1 MASQSDTAMP
11 QAPLDG
17 PDDQIGHFVRDNI
30 DLGTFMGDDGNEV
43 RVTQVGHITME
54 FPSHVA
60 VGVPPTRT
68 VQSRAAA
75 ARINPLAGSTLVHV
89 SADTGLSRQNIRQH
103 MTVRTRDEAV
113 RRMSSATMSN
123 ISTIDEQV
131 AAMLTL
137 GLPSAYIEVSVRG
150 AVDRQFFVSLVRESA
165 NGGSDGRHAF
175 ITNRYL
181 STTSHPQE
189 NCRLSGGD
197 RDFLLDVTSY
207 GPDEEIWLTPIMA
220 AVRCGCDV
228 RLAVTITSVSAG
240 RSDGRVNVTVSAM
253 NCQYRTGPNGL
264 VPVCDVGN
272 NGLETTMSNAVSPW
286 LDPRSHGLT
295 RGSDFSWAC
304 VTSLSY
310 FHKQLLAM
318 SAALRFQQ
326 SGSVVTDKVTALM
339 TAAHVM
345 YRGAKFS
352 DMTDADKKLYLINIV
367 NCIALT
373 DDWTDLVRVTEDD
386 SISAW
391 LDSDNFVLVTVLVSP
406 LLAWRFGIKNM
417 PDEVTHDYLH
427 SAMLPPMT
435 STMSKIDHP
444 IVSEVTREHA
454 TAEII
459 YKVLDHCLTV
469 GLTRTAVL
477 NIVKV
482 LGPGFDPVVQS
493 VVRALSTTRAIIAD
507 NHDNSC
513 LVKDIAQAHAFV
525 TKHEFNDRDVRSCR
539 QYQLP
544 RHVLTC
550 CDPRTARVMEGRNG
564 AVTAINALKSFK
576 NTLTPLLSIVENG
589 PRLLTVMQTPG
600 TGVMEA
606 AKNVWDALTPD
617 EYGKHHLTD
626 AMIDALTIPGDFLS
640 VGDPTL
646 VRLHNAESDL
656 WRMSVAVTLL
666 NWAGHHG
673 SETVSDFVKYG

>member
-1 MASQSDTAMP
+1 MASQGDTAMP
-11 QAPLDG
+11 QASLDG
-17 PDDQIGHFVRDNI
+17 PDDQIGQFVRDDI
-30 DLGTFMGDDGNEV
+30 TLGTWMGDDGTEL
-43 RVTQVGHITME
+43 RLAQVGHIGLN
-54 FPSHVA
+54 VA

-75 ARINPLAGSTLVHV
+75 TRTNPLAGSTLVHV
-89 SADTGLSRQNIRQH
+89 NADSGLSRQNIRQH
-103 MTVRTRDEAV
+103 MTVKTRDEAV

-137 GLPSAYIEVSVRG
+137 GLPSAYVQVSFRG

-165 NGGSDGRHAF
+165 NGGSDGRRAF

-181 STTSHPQE
+181 STTSHCQE

-197 RDFLLDVTSY
+197 RDFLLDVASY

-367 NCIALT
+367 NCISLT

-386 SISAW
+386 SIAAW
-391 LDSDNFVLVTVLVSP
+391 LDSDNFVLVAVLVSP
-406 LLAWRFGIKNM
+406 LLAWRFGVKQI
-417 PDEVTHDYLH
+417 PDAVTHDYLH

-469 GLTRTAVL
+469 GLTRIAVL

-617 EYGKHHLTD
+617 EYGKHYLTD
-626 AMIDALTIPGDFLS
+626 AMIDGLTIPGNFLS

-646 VRLHNAESDL
+646 VRLHSAESDL
-656 WRMSVAVTLL
+656 WRMSVAGTLL
-666 NWAGHHG
+666 NWAGTHG
-673 SETVSDFVKYG
+673 SETVSSFVKYG